1 MFDVK
6 RILHP
11 TDFSD
16 CSARAFAAAC
26 DVAVKYGARLHLL
39 HVISYSA
46 MGSAYAPVEGAVV
59 TDWLTEARDHVDG
72 KLAELEVPPGIE
84 VERAIAEGVPSVE
97 IERYCSEHDID
108 LAVVG
113 THGRSG
119 LPHLVIG
126 SVAERLVRQAPCAVM
141 TIKS

>member
-1 MFDVK
+1 MFEVN

-16 CSARAFAAAC
+16 CSARAFSAAC
-26 DVAVKYGARLHLL
+26 DVATRYGAALHLL

-59 TDWLTEARDHVDG
+59 TDWLAEAR
-72 KLAELEVPPGIE
+72 EE
-84 VERAIAEGVPSVE
+84 VERKLAALAVPDGIVVERSTAEGVPSVE
-97 IERYCSEHDID
+97 IERYCGEHDID

-141 TIKS
+141 TIKA

>member
-26 DVAVKYGARLHLL
+26 DVAVKYGAELHLL
-39 HVISYSA
+39 HVVSYSA

-59 TDWLTEARDHVDG
+59 TDWLAEAREQVER
-72 KLAELEVPPGIE
+72 KLGELVAPAGVE

-97 IERYCSEHDID
+97 IERYCGDNDID